1 LAIIPIDLKTGN
13 IAKEEK
19 DIIVGIDLGTTNSLV
34 AYLKDG
40 VPVCVRNEDGKS
52 TLVSS
57 VIHFA
62 DNQTIIVG
70 DEAKRKLVTD
80 AANTIYSVKR
90 LMGKSYKDVTK
101 DADYLGYQIIKDDT
115 ESLVKVRVKDRFYT
129 PIELSALILGELK
142 TRIETNLKTS
152 ISKAVITVPAY
163 FNDTQRQATRDAGK
177 LAGLDVLRIINEPT
191 AAALAY
197 GIGTQSSDKAEIIAV
212 YDLGGGTF
220 DISIL
225 QIEDGVFEVLS
236 TNGDTF
242 LGGDDFDKAILDF
255 WLNQLGIPAEIL
267 EQNRNLS
274 QEVRLL
280 AEKAKKT
287 LSFES
292 NFRATIMGQ
301 KISIS
306 RSDLAPIL
314 FPLLKRTIDCCQN
327 ALKDAKFTAEQIDK
341 IVMVGGSTRIP
352 MVQEA
357 VSSFFQKPVYN
368 DLNPD
373 EVVALGA
380 AIQGDILAGN
390 QKDLLLLDITPLS
403 LGIETVGGLMD
414 TIIPRNSKV
423 PSKAGRQYTT
433 SVDGQKNLKIGI
445 YQGERDLVENNRKLG
460 EFILSNIPPMPAGMP
475 KIDIQFILN
484 ADGILTVR
492 ARELRSEMEQKIEI
506 KPTYGIDEEAMALM
520 LLDSITNAQ
529 SDMKI
534 RGVLEARNEANNILL
549 SGEKFLVQNAAI
561 LSENEVETTKNL
573 LNALRESTKGD
584 DKDAIQKAIETL
596 NEYTTPLAHRA
607 LDVNIQGA
615 LMGKKLI
622 G

>member
-13 IAKEEK
+13 LAKEEK

-34 AYLKDG
+34 AYIKDG
-40 VPVCVRNEDGKS
+40 NPVCVRNTDGKS
-52 TLVSS
+52 TLVPS
-57 VIHFA
+57 VVHFGA
-62 DNQTIIVG
+62 DNTLLVG
-70 DEAKRKLVTD
+70 DAAKNKLVTD

-90 LMGKSYKDVTK
+90 LMGKSYKDVK
-101 DADYLGYQIIKDDT
+101 LDADYLGYQIIEDDT
-115 ESLVKVRVKDRFYT
+115 EALVKVRVKDRFYS
-129 PIELSALILGELK
+129 PIELSSFILGELK
-142 TRIETNLKTS
+142 TRIETNLKTT

-197 GIGTQSSDKAEIIAV
+197 GIGTQSSDKAETIAV

-255 WLNQLGIPAEIL
+255 WIQQLGIPVEIL
-267 EQNRNLS
+267 EQNRNLM
-274 QEVRLL
+274 QEMRLL
-280 AEKAKKT
+280 AESAKKT

-292 NFRATIMGQ
+292 NFRATIMGK
-301 KISIS
+301 KISLT
-306 RSDLAPIL
+306 RSELAPIL
-314 FPLLKRTIDCCQN
+314 FPLLKRTIDCCQK
-327 ALKDAKFTAEQIDK
+327 ALKDAKLTAEQIDK

-357 VSSFFQKPVYN
+357 VASFFQKPVFN
-368 DLNPD
+368 ELNPD

-433 SVDGQKNLKIGI
+433 SIDGQKNLKIGI
-445 YQGERDLVENNRKLG
+445 YQGERDLVANNRKLG

-520 LLDSITNAQ
+520 LLDSIMNAQ
-529 SDMKI
+529 ADMKI

-561 LSENEVETTKNL
+561 LSEIEVETTKNL
-573 LNALRESTKGD
+573 LADLRTATQGD
-584 DKDAIQKAIETL
+584 DKDVIQKAIETL
-596 NEYTTPLAHRA
+596 NEYTTPMAHRA
-607 LDVNIQGA
+607 LDVNIRGA
-615 LMGKKLI
+615 MMGQKVI